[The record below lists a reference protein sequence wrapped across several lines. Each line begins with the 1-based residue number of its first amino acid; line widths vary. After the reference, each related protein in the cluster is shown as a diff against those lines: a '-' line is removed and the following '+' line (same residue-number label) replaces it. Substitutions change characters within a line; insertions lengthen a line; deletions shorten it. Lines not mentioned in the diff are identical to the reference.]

1 MSFTIENVDW
11 ERNQSRLKALREHVF
26 VLEWQLSPDSE
37 FDERDKNAFHVLVV
51 AENNTPIATG
61 RLTQCGEIGRIAVK
75 RNHRHLS
82 VYRALFA
89 ALIDIAKKQR
99 LATLRVNLS
108 LDSVSYHSQLGF
120 KPDGKVFMDGGIPRQ
135 RMCCPAERFP
145 LPDVS
150 QMH

>member
-150 QMH
+150 QMQ